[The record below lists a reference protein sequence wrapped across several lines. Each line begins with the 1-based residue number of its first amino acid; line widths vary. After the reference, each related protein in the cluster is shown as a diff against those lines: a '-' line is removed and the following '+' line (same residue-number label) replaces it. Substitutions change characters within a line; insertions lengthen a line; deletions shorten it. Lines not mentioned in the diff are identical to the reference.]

1 MFGFGS
7 PKKKKGGDKDK
18 RSKEKVNEIQSTAPV
33 TSDDKKMLKG
43 RHTPKQASGQFYFV
57 QKDPGRTDSVRDSG
71 DNTETIELNRNAVQA
86 IGAAASTNTNDNK
99 AVAAVAADSLYEPK
113 AVNRNLVKGM
123 SLMKNE
129 STRMGSLTSSS
140 IQTKQKPTMNP
151 LSTIFFKVFGNP
163 SKKNTINDAD
173 VKKINQKLFLG
184 NERTFLKWMYVSVWT
199 TGAAIGLSAVAPS
212 SSSTAVATNSVYG
225 SNFQAYSSL
234 LFTGI
239 SIIICTYAMVQFA
252 KRTLLIVK
260 RSPSGYEDR
269 YGPVIIGAMFVLA
282 FTAQYCIMMAQF
294 TR

>member
-1 MFGFGS
+1 
-7 PKKKKGGDKDK
+7 
-18 RSKEKVNEIQSTAPV
+18 
-33 TSDDKKMLKG
+33 
-43 RHTPKQASGQFYFV
+43 
-57 QKDPGRTDSVRDSG
+57 
-71 DNTETIELNRNAVQA
+71 
-86 IGAAASTNTNDNK
+86 
-99 AVAAVAADSLYEPK
+99 
-113 AVNRNLVKGM
+113 
-123 SLMKNE
+123 
-129 STRMGSLTSSS
+129 MGSLTSSS
-140 IQTKQKPTMNP
+140 IRTKQKPTMNP
-151 LSTIFFKVFGNP
+151 LSTIFFKVLGNP

-239 SIIICTYAMVQFA
+239 SIIICTYAMVQCKFIQFWRMITTFRISPYISFIINFVRLVPPKKITQWCMRRKVPLLLLVACFASTHPLLRLDFIIAYIVILLCFELIIWYKKCISYQNTVA